1 MVRIVA
7 ISRQFGNGRA
17 RIGRA
22 PRRCFFALVAL
33 TIGANAAA
41 AQTLPPFQASGP
53 YAGSVAGATV
63 TPEPLPL
70 TLQGALERGLRFNLG
85 VIALEEQVESA
96 RGARMRSLRALMPH
110 VDVRVD
116 EVRQTRNLAA
126 FGFNPS
132 LFPGLSPVVG
142 PFNVFDGRVYGSQAL
157 VDVSARN
164 DVRSNTA
171 ALNAA
176 RLESEN
182 ARDVVTFVVAN
193 LYFQAVAGARRIE
206 TTRSQVA
213 TAEALLTLATN
224 MRNAGASPGID
235 VVRAQVQLRAQRQR
249 LISAEN
255 TFAKQALQLGR
266 AIGLPPAQRIELTE
280 RDATVPLSTLTL
292 DDAVRHATG
301 TRADYRASLE
311 RVRAAEAAL
320 RAASSEA
327 LPSVHVSADYGAIG
341 PNPADARGTYAI
353 AGAVRLSL
361 FDNGRK
367 GREVENAARLRQRQ
381 AEAADFEQRVES
393 EVRTAFLDVQASE
406 QQLEVARERVDL
418 AQQELSLAQI
428 RFSAGVTSNLEVIQ
442 AQDQVA
448 VASEVEITAAY
459 AVNVAKAE
467 LARALGD

>member
-1 MVRIVA
+1 M
-7 ISRQFGNGRA
+7 
-17 RIGRA
+17 IGRCYA
-22 PRRCFFALVAL
+22 ALVAL
-33 TIGANAAA
+33 MLGASAAT

-53 YAGSVAGATV
+53 FAGSVAGSTATA
-63 TPEPLPL
+63 EPLPL
-70 TLQGALERGLRFNLG
+70 TLPDALERGLRFNLG
-85 VIALEEQVESA
+85 IIALEEQVESA

-110 VDVRVD
+110 LDVRVD

-132 LFPGLSPVVG
+132 LFPGLSAVVG
-142 PFNVFDGRVYGSQAL
+142 PFNVFDARVYGSQAL
-157 VDVSARN
+157 VDISARN

-176 RLESEN
+176 QLDSEN
-182 ARDVVTFVVAN
+182 ARDVVTFVVTN

-235 VVRAQVQLRAQRQR
+235 VVRAQVQLQAQRQR

-266 AIGLPPAQRIELTE
+266 AIGLPAAQRIELVD
-280 RDATVPLSTLTL
+280 RDATVPASPLALE
-292 DDAVRHATG
+292 DALQHAAG

-311 RVRAAEAAL
+311 RVHAAEAGL
-320 RAASSEA
+320 RAASAEA
-327 LPSVHVSADYGAIG
+327 LPSVHVSADYGTIG
-341 PNPADARGTYAI
+341 STPANARGTYAI

-367 GREVENAARLRQRQ
+367 GRDVENAARLRQRQ
-381 AEAADFEQRVES
+381 AEAADFAQRVEA

-406 QQLEVARERVDL
+406 QQADVARERVAL
-418 AQQELSLAQI
+418 AQQELSLAQT

-448 VASEVEITAAY
+448 LASEVEIAAAY